1 MNSIS
6 HVRKFS
12 TAASALALAA
22 ALAWGA
28 PAIAADAILSGQVK
42 GPDGKPMGGVT
53 VSAKADGSNITTTV
67 FTDEN
72 GEYYLPPLPAG
83 NYRVR
88 AQALTFDTATTTVAA
103 DGKKKQDFALAPL
116 KDFARQLPGN
126 ELLAAM
132 PQDTPEDAAMHR
144 ILRSQCTS
152 CHSASYVLQHKF
164 DEEGWNKI
172 LNLMKNVNVY
182 GMKVDR
188 PAQAVIDV
196 NQKQLA
202 AYLARARGP
211 GETSM
216 RFDHM
221 RPWPSGEAARV
232 VFREYDV
239 PINPEAGLPERT
251 ATNDGSD
258 WKLGTPS
265 GLGSVVHDAW
275 LDLDGNIWHT
285 SNVPNH
291 VASVA
296 KINPVT
302 GEIHNIKIGGPG
314 GFAAPTHGMTRDP
327 NGILWFNITTQKGGL
342 ARLDPRTEKVDVFLP
357 PEGMMP
363 TGGAVTV
370 DYDGKGM
377 IWVSAPEG
385 ALRFDP
391 KTEKF
396 TEYKSKTFKTPNGNG
411 VTYGTASDRDGNGW
425 WAEMALDIIGKGDG
439 ATGAVSE
446 LKLTPIK
453 EELDR
458 VSPATMAIYDK
469 AVAPDF
475 NSPFPWQQGPRRMGT
490 DKNAD
495 VLWVGNS
502 WGGNLAKINTKTN
515 DITYVPLPFPKA
527 TLPYHVAVDGKHN
540 AWTNLWMTDQV
551 ARLDPATNAWTL
563 FDLPTRG
570 GEVRY
575 VSLLETA
582 KGMQVTLPYFRANK
596 VAVMS
601 FRAAEDLTAAKAAA
615 N

>member
-1 MNSIS
+1 M
-6 HVRKFS
+6 S
-12 TAASALALAA
+12 TPSALALTA
-22 ALAWGA
+22 ALAFSG
-28 PAIAADAILSGQVK
+28 PAFAADVLFSGQVK
-42 GPDGKPMGGVT
+42 GADGKPMGGVL
-53 VSAKADGSNITTTV
+53 VSAKAKGSTITTSVYTGDDGAYV
-67 FTDEN
+67 F
-72 GEYYLPPLPAG
+72 PALPAG
-83 NYRVR
+83 SYRLR
-88 AQALTFDTATTTVAA
+88 AQALTFDKADANVDA

-126 ELLAAM
+126 ELLAAL
-132 PQDTPEDAAMHR
+132 PQATPEDAAMHR
-144 ILRSQCTS
+144 IIRSQCTS
-152 CHSASYVLQHKF
+152 CHTASYVLQHKF

-172 LNLMKNVNVY
+172 LTLMKNVNVY
-182 GMKVDR
+182 GMKVER
-188 PAQAVIDV
+188 PAQAVIDF

-202 AYLARARGP
+202 AYLAKARGP

-216 RFDHM
+216 NFDHM
-221 RPWPSGEAARV
+221 RPRPTGDAARV

-239 PINPEAGLPERT
+239 PINPEAGLPDKT
-251 ATNDGSD
+251 TTNDGSD
-258 WKLGTPS
+258 WTLGTPS
-265 GLGSVVHDAW
+265 GLGSTVHDAW

-291 VASVA
+291 VASIS
-296 KINPVT
+296 KINPAT
-302 GEIHNIKIGGPG
+302 GEIKNFKLNGPG

-327 NGILWFNITTQKGGL
+327 NGILWFNVTTLKGGL
-342 ARLDPRTEKVDVFLP
+342 GRIDPKTEKIDVFLP

-377 IWVSAPEG
+377 IWASAPEG

-396 TEYKSKTFKTPNGNG
+396 TEFKSMTFKTPNGNG
-411 VTYGTASDRDGNGW
+411 VTYGTAADRDGNGW
-425 WAEMALDIIGKGDG
+425 WAEMALDIIGHGDG
-439 ATGAVSE
+439 VTGKVSE

-458 VSPATMAIYDK
+458 VSPAAMAVYEK

-490 DKNAD
+490 DKNDD

-502 WGGNLAKINTKTN
+502 WGGNLARINTKTN
-515 DITYVPLPFPKA
+515 DITYVPLPDPKA
-527 TLPYHVAVDGKHN
+527 NLPYHVNVDTRHN

-551 ARLDPATNAWTL
+551 AKYDPSAKQWTL
-563 FDLPTRG
+563 FNLPTRG

-575 VSLLETA
+575 VSTLETD
-582 KGMQVTLPYFRANK
+582 KGMRVALPYFRANK

-601 FRAAEDLTAAKAAA
+601 FRSEADIQAAKAAA